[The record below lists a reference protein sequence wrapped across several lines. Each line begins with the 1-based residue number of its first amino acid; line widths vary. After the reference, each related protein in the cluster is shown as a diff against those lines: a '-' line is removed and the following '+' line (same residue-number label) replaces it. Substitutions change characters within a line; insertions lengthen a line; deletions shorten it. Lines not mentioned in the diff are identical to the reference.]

1 MKNILWNNYKLY
13 IIGKSIEPSE
23 NIRVKFY
30 RAINIYKKMKSYSP
44 DYLQGFFDGARLD
57 EQTKEF
63 IRFIIRILSEE

>member
-30 RAINIYKKMKSYSP
+30 RAINIYKKMKFYST
-44 DYLQGFFDGARLD
+44 DYVQGFFDGARLD